1 MIDGITRSLHSRM
14 QISMPNEV
22 NPRFV
27 VRRAF
32 NYLNP
37 VASTVGQYI
46 YRVIRCTE
54 GQGGWNGGCRE
65 GEMLYT
71 ITKDRF
77 GRGAL
82 WGQDEYRVYT
92 GTGGC
97 SRQGHGLL
105 SCSSDL
111 QIMYSLSAGLSSGTH
126 DTNFYAGN
134 IRAIDGGFD
143 SGRLHNG
150 EELDAQGLS
159 NMRVATVTKTH
170 GSSRIL
176 NWPQQTAQAAA
187 TVGFA
192 ATGAQLASLANTMTE
207 SQVLAAA
214 IHLRSFMTA
223 GIHGVEGVVPSL
235 ATAAEL
241 TGQQTGLLVASFG
254 TAGIGLAAQQAMM
267 VLAWTYH
274 IAKSLVWADA
284 YAVVFD
290 GNGGSTDELLV
301 SVVAAVQDL
310 TREQVAGVSV
320 GGTANLL
327 R

>member
-1 MIDGITRSLHSRM
+1 
-14 QISMPNEV
+14 
-22 NPRFV
+22 
-27 VRRAF
+27 
-32 NYLNP
+32 
-37 VASTVGQYI
+37 
-46 YRVIRCTE
+46 
-54 GQGGWNGGCRE
+54 
-65 GEMLYT
+65 MLYT

-97 SRQGHGLL
+97 SRHGQGLL

-134 IRAIDGGFD
+134 IRAIDGDFD

-192 ATGAQLASLANTMTE
+192 ATGAQLASLANTLTE
-207 SQVLAAA
+207 SQVLVVVNHLTYLTPGNVGLPAIEGIAA
-214 IHLRSFMTA
+214 
-223 GIHGVEGVVPSL
+223 SL
-235 ATAAEL
+235 PTAAVF
-241 TGQQTGLLVASFG
+241 TGQQTGLLVGSFG
-254 TAGIGLAAQQAMM
+254 TAGISLAAQQAMM